1 MMRLATAQ
9 SSPYTQWWCGHSAAS
24 PESCSPHEAHR
35 LMSVIEAKLMPKAG
49 CVRIALGG
57 SGADAVKCAEGR
69 GEWPRRLSRGEAEPM
84 QLSLW
89 IAFFVVS
96 NLLGIEVF
104 KAAVTL
110 PWEEALLPGLLT
122 VPLVA
127 LSALSA
133 TRILAA

>member
-1 MMRLATAQ
+1 
-9 SSPYTQWWCGHSAAS
+9 
-24 PESCSPHEAHR
+24 
-35 LMSVIEAKLMPKAG
+35 
-49 CVRIALGG
+49 
-57 SGADAVKCAEGR
+57 
-69 GEWPRRLSRGEAEPM
+69 M

-110 PWEEALLPGLLT
+110 PWDEALLPGLLT
-122 VPLVA
+122 VPLVV

-133 TRILAA
+133 TRILAARQDRKE

>member
-1 MMRLATAQ
+1 
-9 SSPYTQWWCGHSAAS
+9 
-24 PESCSPHEAHR
+24 
-35 LMSVIEAKLMPKAG
+35 
-49 CVRIALGG
+49 
-57 SGADAVKCAEGR
+57 
-69 GEWPRRLSRGEAEPM
+69 M

-110 PWEEALLPGLLT
+110 PWDEAFLPGLLT
-122 VPLVA
+122 VPLVV

-133 TRILAA
+133 TRILAAWQHRKE